1 MKRENQ
7 EEILGRHNHLWSVP
21 LLQRESNRVNN
32 YAIDS
37 AGIGEALQRS
47 AASFNAA
54 NTDLSKSI
62 ALITA
67 TRLKKLV
74 EYMETYVKNI
84 FNCHRSL
91 YYYTPQ
97 YRGNYYMMV

>member
-1 MKRENQ
+1 M
-7 EEILGRHNHLWSVP
+7 
-21 LLQRESNRVNN
+21 NN

-67 TRLKKLV
+67 TNEVIQNPEVVGK
-74 EYMETYVKNI
+74 
-84 FNCHRSL
+84 
-91 YYYTPQ
+91 
-97 YRGNYYMMV
+97 

>member
-67 TRLKKLV
+67 TRLKNWLNIWKHILRIYLIAIEV
-74 EYMETYVKNI
+74 FITIHHNIEETTI
-84 FNCHRSL
+84 
-91 YYYTPQ
+91 
-97 YRGNYYMMV
+97 

>member
-32 YAIDS
+32 YAIDTE
-37 AGIGEALQRS
+37 GIGEALKRS

-54 NTDLSKSI
+54 NTSLSESI
-62 ALITA
+62 ALITTA
-67 TRLKKLV
+67 NAVVQDPDSIGKMMPKHIV
-74 EYMETYVKNI
+74 I
-84 FNCHRSL
+84 CGF
-91 YYYTPQ
+91 YYKPESSYI
-97 YRGNYYMMV
+97 G

>member
-37 AGIGEALQRS
+37 AGIGDALQRS

-67 TRLKKLV
+67 TNEVDQDPDSVGKK
-74 EYMETYVKNI
+74 YAD
-84 FNCHRSL
+84 L
-91 YYYTPQ
+91 YS
-97 YRGNYYMMV
+97 NV